1 MVDERA
7 HVLRT
12 FFSPFVFMSRTFSC
26 SFASMN
32 GPFFN
37 ERDIYLCSPGRL
49 AAATAAHDQLVR
61 SFLSLAGLHA
71 LRLAPRRD
79 RRTTTRCLAF
89 ATTERMIDWIH
100 RNAAHLGTLTAPT
113 ICSRLANHSQLMV
126 GITNFADRGQTFG
139 ADHTHFARRHAQRD
153 VAAFLGDDLRAVTG

>member
-12 FFSPFVFMSRTFSC
+12 FFSPLVFMSRTLSC

-61 SFLSLAGLHA
+61 GFLLFAGLHA
-71 LRLAPRRD
+71 FRLAPRRD
-79 RRTTTRCLAF
+79 RRATARRLAF
-89 ATTERMIDWIH
+89 TTAKRVIDRIH
-100 RNAAHLGTLTAPT
+100 RNAAHLGTLATPT
-113 ICSRLANHSQLMV
+113 IRARLANHLQLVV
-126 GITNFADRGQTFG
+126 GVADFTDRGQ
-139 ADHTHFARRHAQRD
+139 
-153 VAAFLGDDLRAVTG
+153 AFRAHH